1 MKGWCDQFPA
11 LDFAQKTL
19 KKRNPSEVEAESGV
33 FEVVYLEIL
42 PNRLEVQFPRPVLI
56 SARVFHFWLNPK
68 DKTKRNCKQTM
79 NTQFEIQ

>member
-11 LDFAQKTL
+11 VDFAQKTL

-42 PNRLEVQFPRPVLI
+42 PNRLEVQFLQLVLVL
-56 SARVFHFWLNPK
+56 AKVFHFWFIK
-68 DKTKRNCKQTM
+68 IQKKKKRL
-79 NTQFEIQ
+79 